1 MKIGYCMNMLG
12 TPGDPIGIRRFDVVK
27 AAGVEYLELSLRDVV
42 ALSADGFER
51 LREYVDK
58 AGIPC
63 LACNNFFP
71 ASVRLTGPAP
81 TPPNE
86 LGEYVESAL
95 DRAAA
100 LGARTVVFGSAEARN
115 VPDGFDRTR
124 AFDQLVRFL
133 RDVSRECD
141 SRRITTVIEPLNRIE
156 SNIVNSVADGLALA
170 AAVDRPSI
178 RVLADAYHV
187 GVEKQ
192 TLPKPAAC
200 AGTIAH
206 AHVADVFLRGVPFDA
221 DPGVSAFI
229 RWLGSLGYDS
239 DISLEAYCPLPDAE
253 ATDRIRR
260 GIAVL
265 RTLIQGF

>member
-71 ASVRLTGPAP
+71 ASVRLTGPSV
-81 TPPNE
+81 TPPGE
-86 LGEYVESAL
+86 LAEYVGRAL
-95 DRAAA
+95 ERAAA
-100 LGARTVVFGSAEARN
+100 LGARTVVFGSADARN
-115 VPDGFDRTR
+115 VPGGFERKS
-124 AFDQLVRFL
+124 AYEQLVQFL
-133 RDVSRECD
+133 REISEECESRG
-141 SRRITTVIEPLNRIE
+141 IVVVIEPLNRIE

-170 AAVDRPSI
+170 DAVDRPSI

-187 GVEKQ
+187 GVEKE

-206 AHVADVFLRGVPFDA
+206 AHVADVFLRGVPVVNSGITPFT
-221 DPGVSAFI
+221 I
-229 RWLGSLGYDS
+229 WLDSLGYRG
-239 DISLEAYCPLPDAE
+239 DISVEAYCPLPDAE
-253 ATDRIRR
+253 ATERIGR
-260 GIAVL
+260 GLA
-265 RTLIQGF
+265 LIRPVERVT